1 MLEKILEKKSLL
13 ITFFTILVIGG
24 ISSFSGLSKLEDP
37 EIPVKAAV
45 VITPYPG
52 ASAEEVDMEVT
63 HLMEEA
69 IQKLENIDKIESRS
83 IPGMSQITVTMEG
96 KVTTEELPQI
106 WDHLRRKVN
115 DASSGLPAGASAPIV
130 NDDFGDVYGIF
141 MAVSSDGYTYE
152 ELDDYTDFLKQEL
165 LKVKGVKRIEVVG
178 QQNEVVNVSFSAE
191 EFAHLGINPMSIIQ
205 TLNDEAEVVDAGS
218 VVSGTERLRI
228 NVGPKLCS
236 LSEVEELNIY
246 TSDGRSFRLGDI
258 ATVSKDFYRPK
269 QSGLSF
275 NLRPALGLAISM
287 ESGDNIIKLGERVD
301 SRLAELTPEIPV
313 GIEVHKIYDQP
324 SKVQDSIGD
333 FTINLIESV
342 AIVIIVLL
350 IAMGFRAGL
359 LIASSLI
366 FTILSTF
373 IVMGFLNMNLDKVS
387 LAAIIIAM
395 GMLVDNAI
403 VVVDGI
409 LADMQKGIER
419 HKAFVQA
426 AKQNAFPLL
435 GATLIAILAF
445 MPMAFNTTAAG
456 EFMKPL
462 FYVLAISLTM
472 SWILAMVQAPFMA
485 SLFYKNGKR
494 KKKVG
499 RSEEDGEEIYSSGF
513 YGIFKKIISL
523 ALWHKSLVSIL
534 TVILLILSFWAF
546 RFINKDFF
554 PVSNYNQFMVEY
566 NLPDGSDIYQVEQD
580 LESIQKSLLQFKEVT
595 KVTTALGSSPVRYTL
610 ARPMN
615 SFSPGY
621 GELIVETN
629 TFEET
634 MDIMPRIEAEFSKEF
649 PNSTIRCRQYSA
661 IGGAY
666 KIQAVFSGPDPKVL
680 KNLAENAKEIM
691 NNEPTAVFVNDNW
704 GNQTKNLIPVYAPE
718 KARPLNISRK
728 SMASALAIASEGMPV
743 GACYDEDT
751 QLPIILKLD
760 PSLADNPANLASV
773 PVWGN
778 YSQSSVPM
786 AQITDSLSMKG
797 SHFLIGRYDGIRAI
811 KAQCDPIRGM
821 TTPEVMEKIRPKVE
835 ALDLPEGYTL
845 EWHGEIKDN
854 KTANKALMENLP
866 LALLLMI
873 LITIA
878 LFNNF
883 RQPSIIFLI
892 VPLAF
897 IGIIAGFL
905 ITRLNFGFV
914 AIIGGLGLIGMMI
927 KNSVVL
933 LDQINID
940 INSGK
945 DKLDAILGATVSRV
959 RPVTMASLT
968 TILGMFPLLF
978 DEMFQGMAVSI
989 MFGLL
994 FGTVITL
1001 VIVPVLYA
1009 VFYKVDTRG
1018 IVHHDDLPKKIN

>member
-1 MLEKILEKKSLL
+1 MLEKILQKKSLL
-13 ITFFTILVIGG
+13 ITFFTVLVIGG
-24 ISSFSGLSKLEDP
+24 IGSFSSLSKLEDP

-52 ASAEEVDMEVT
+52 ASAEEVDLEVT
-63 HLMEEA
+63 KLMEEA
-69 IQKLENIDKIESRS
+69 IQKLENIDYIESRS
-83 IPGMSQITVTMEG
+83 IPGMSQITVNLEG
-96 KVTTEELPQI
+96 KVTTGELPQI

-115 DASSGLPAGASAPIV
+115 DASPGLPAGAGKPIV

-152 ELDDYTDFLKQEL
+152 ELDDYTDFLRQEL
-165 LKVKGVKRIEVVG
+165 LQVKGVKRIEVIG
-178 QQNEVVNVSFSAE
+178 QQNEVINISFSAE
-191 EFAHLGINPMSIIQ
+191 EFAHLGINPMSIAQ

-228 NVGPKLCS
+228 NVGTKLRS
-236 LSEVEELNIY
+236 LSEVKNLNIY
-246 TSDGRSFRLGDI
+246 TIDGRSFRLGDVADI
-258 ATVSKDFYRPK
+258 SKGFYRPK
-269 QSGLSF
+269 QSGLTYNTRS
-275 NLRPALGLAISM
+275 ALGLAISM
-287 ESGDNIIKLGERVD
+287 EPGDNIIKLGERVD
-301 SRLAELTPEIPV
+301 SRLAELKPEIPV

-324 SKVQDSIGD
+324 SKVQASIGD

-342 AIVIIVLL
+342 VIVIIVLL

-373 IVMGFLNMNLDKVS
+373 IIMNFLDMTLDKVS

-409 LADMQKGIER
+409 LADMQKGVKR
-419 HKAFVQA
+419 HKAFVMA

-435 GATLIAILAF
+435 GATIITILAF

-462 FYVLAISLTM
+462 FFVLTISLIM
-472 SWILAMVQAPFMA
+472 SWILAMIQAPFMA
-485 SLFYKNGKR
+485 SLFYRKGKR
-494 KKKVG
+494 KKKKKG
-499 RSEEDGEEIYSSGF
+499 QDTEEIYSGGF
-513 YGIFKKIISL
+513 YRYFKKIISF
-523 ALWHKSLVSIL
+523 ALWHKSLVSIA
-534 TVILLILSFWAF
+534 TILILVTSFWAF

-554 PVSNYNQFMVEY
+554 PVSNYNQFMVEFS
-566 NLPDGSDIYQVEQD
+566 LPDGSDIYQVEKD
-580 LESIQKSLLQFKEVT
+580 LESIQENLLLWEEVT

-615 SFSPGY
+615 SYNPGY

-629 TFEET
+629 TFEEAMT
-634 MDIMPRIEAEFSKEF
+634 IMPRIEVEFSKRF

-661 IGGAY
+661 IGGDY
-666 KIQAVFSGPDPKVL
+666 KIQAMFSGPD
-680 KNLAENAKEIM
+680 AEILRDFAERAKKIM

-704 GNQTKNLIPVYAPE
+704 GNKVKNLVPVYAPE
-718 KARPLNISRK
+718 KARPLNITRN
-728 SMASALAIASEGMPV
+728 SMASALAIASEGITV
-743 GACYDEDT
+743 GAYYEENT
-751 QLPIILKLD
+751 QLPMLLKLE
-760 PSLADNPANLASV
+760 PSLADNPANIGSV

-778 YSQSSVPM
+778 YSESSVPL
-786 AQITDSLSMKG
+786 AQITDSMSLNG
-797 SHFLIGRYDGIRAI
+797 QNYLISRYDGIRSI
-811 KAQCDPIRGM
+811 KAQCDPVRGI
-821 TTPEVMEKIRPKVE
+821 TTPEVMEKIRPEIE
-835 ALDLPEGYTL
+835 ALELPEGYTL
-845 EWHGEIKDN
+845 EWHGELKDSN
-854 KTANKALMENLP
+854 TANQALMENLP
-866 LALLLMI
+866 LALLLMV

-883 RQPSIIFLI
+883 RQPTLIFLI

-927 KNSVVL
+927 KNTVVL

-945 DKLDAILGATVSRV
+945 EKLEAILGATVSRV

-1009 VFYKVDTRG
+1009 VFYKVDTRA
-1018 IVHHDDLPKKIN
+1018 ITHHDDLP

>member
-24 ISSFSGLSKLEDP
+24 IGSFSSLSKLEDP

-63 HLMEEA
+63 KLMEEA
-69 IQKLENIDKIESRS
+69 IQKLENIDYIESRS
-83 IPGMSQITVTMEG
+83 LPGMSQITVTLEG
-96 KVTTEELPQI
+96 KVTTAELPQI

-115 DASSGLPAGASAPIV
+115 DASSGLPAGAGKPIV

-152 ELDDYTDFLKQEL
+152 ELDDYTDFLRQEL
-165 LKVKGVKRIEVVG
+165 LQVEGVKRIEVIG
-178 QQNEVVNVSFSAE
+178 QQSEVINISFSAE
-191 EFAHLGINPMSIIQ
+191 EFAHLGINPMSIAQ

-228 NVGPKLCS
+228 NVGTKLRS
-236 LSEVEELNIY
+236 LSEVENLNIY
-246 TSDGRSFRLGDI
+246 TNDGRSFRLGDVADI
-258 ATVSKDFYRPK
+258 SKGFYRPK
-269 QSGLSF
+269 QNGLSY
-275 NLRPALGLAISM
+275 NTRPALGLAISM

-301 SRLAELTPEIPV
+301 SRLTELKPEIPV

-333 FTINLIESV
+333 FIINLIESV
-342 AIVIIVLL
+342 VIVIIVLL
-350 IAMGFRAGL
+350 VAMGFRAGL

-373 IVMGFLNMNLDKVS
+373 IIMGFLDMTLDKVS

-409 LADMQKGIER
+409 LADMQKGVKR
-419 HKAFVQA
+419 HKAFVMA

-435 GATLIAILAF
+435 GATIITILAF

-462 FYVLAISLTM
+462 FFVLTISLIM
-472 SWILAMVQAPFMA
+472 SWILAMIQAPFMA
-485 SLFYKNGKR
+485 SLFYKKGKR
-494 KKKVG
+494 KKNKG
-499 RSEEDGEEIYSSGF
+499 QDTEEIYSGGF
-513 YGIFKKIISL
+513 YRYFKKIISF
-523 ALWHKSLVSIL
+523 ALWHKSLVAIG
-534 TVILLILSFWAF
+534 TILILVISFWAF

-566 NLPDGSDIYQVEQD
+566 SLPDGSNIYQVEKD
-580 LESIQKSLLQFKEVT
+580 LEYIQKDLLQWEEVT

-615 SFSPGY
+615 SYNPGY

-629 TFEET
+629 TFEEAMT
-634 MDIMPRIEAEFSKEF
+634 IIPRIEAEFSERF
-649 PNSTIRCRQYSA
+649 PNSTIRCRRYTA
-661 IGGAY
+661 IGGDY
-666 KIQAVFSGPDPKVL
+666 KIQAMFSGPDSEIL
-680 KNLAENAKEIM
+680 RDLAERAKKIM
-691 NNEPTAVFVNDNW
+691 NNEPTAVFVNDSW
-704 GNQTKNLIPVYAPE
+704 GNKVKNLAPVYAPE
-718 KARPLNISRK
+718 KARPLNISRN
-728 SMASALAIASEGMPV
+728 SMASALAIASEGMPI
-743 GACYDEDT
+743 GAYYEEDT
-751 QLPIILKLD
+751 QLPILLKLE
-760 PSLADNPANLASV
+760 PSLADNPANIGSV

-778 YSQSSVPM
+778 YSESSVPL
-786 AQITDSLSMKG
+786 AQITDSLSLTG
-797 SHFLIGRYDGIRAI
+797 QNYLISRYDGIRSI
-811 KAQCDPIRGM
+811 KAQCDPVRGK
-821 TTPEVMEKIRPKVE
+821 TTPEVMEKIRPEIE
-835 ALDLPEGYTL
+835 ALELPEGYTL
-845 EWHGEIKDN
+845 EWHGELKDSN
-854 KTANKALMENLP
+854 TANQALMENLP

-883 RQPSIIFLI
+883 RQPTLIFLI

-927 KNSVVL
+927 KNTVVL

-945 DKLDAILGATVSRV
+945 EKLEAILGATVSRV

-1009 VFYKVDTRG
+1009 VFYKVDTRA
-1018 IVHHDDLPKKIN
+1018 IAHHDDLPKNSN

>member
-13 ITFFTILVIGG
+13 ITFLTILVIGG
-24 ISSFSGLSKLEDP
+24 IGSFSSLSKLEDP

-52 ASAEEVDMEVT
+52 ASTEEVDLEVT
-63 HLMEEA
+63 QLMEEA
-69 IQKLENIDKIESRS
+69 IQKLENIDYIESRS
-83 IPGMSQITVTMEG
+83 IPGMSQITVTLEG

-115 DASSGLPAGASAPIV
+115 DASSGLPAGAGTPIV

-141 MAVSSDGYTYE
+141 LAVSSDGYSYK
-152 ELDDYTDFLKQEL
+152 ELDNYTDFLRKEL
-165 LKVKGVKRIEVVG
+165 LQVKGVKRIEVVG
-178 QQNEVVNVSFSAE
+178 EQNEVVNISFSAE
-191 EFAHLGINPMSIIQ
+191 KFANLGINPMSIAQ

-218 VVSGTERLRI
+218 AVSGTERLRI
-228 NVGPKLCS
+228 NVGTKLRS
-236 LSEVEELNIY
+236 ISEVENLNIF
-246 TSDGRSFRLGDI
+246 TGDGRSFRLGDI

-275 NLRPALGLAISM
+275 NSRAAMGLAISM

-301 SRLAELTPEIPV
+301 SRLTELKPEIPV

-324 SKVQDSIGD
+324 SKVQDSISD

-373 IVMGFLNMNLDKVS
+373 IIMNFLDMTLDKVS

-409 LADMQKGIER
+409 LADMQKGIKR
-419 HKAFVQA
+419 HKAFVMA

-435 GATLIAILAF
+435 GATIITILAF

-462 FYVLAISLTM
+462 FFVLTISLIM
-472 SWILAMVQAPFMA
+472 SWMLAMIQAPFMA
-485 SLFYKNGKR
+485 SLFYKKGKR
-494 KKKVG
+494 KKKK
-499 RSEEDGEEIYSSGF
+499 EDTEEIYSGGF
-513 YGIFKKIISL
+513 YRYFKKIISF
-523 ALWHKSLVSIL
+523 ALWHKSLVAIA
-534 TVILLILSFWAF
+534 TILILVISFWAF

-554 PVSNYNQFMVEY
+554 PVSNFNQFMVEY
-566 NLPDGSDIYQVEQD
+566 SLPDGSDIYQVEKD
-580 LESIQKSLLQFKEVT
+580 LEYIQKNLLQWEEVT

-615 SFSPGY
+615 SYNPGY

-634 MDIMPRIEAEFSKEF
+634 MTIMPRIEAEFSERF

-661 IGGAY
+661 IGGDY
-666 KIQAVFSGPDPKVL
+666 KIQAMFSGPDSEIL
-680 KNLAENAKEIM
+680 RDLAERAKKIM
-691 NNEPTAVFVNDNW
+691 NNEPTAVFVNDSW
-704 GNQTKNLIPVYAPE
+704 GNKVKNLAPIYAPE
-718 KARPLNISRK
+718 KARPLNISRN
-728 SMASALAIASEGMPV
+728 SIASALAIASEGMPI
-743 GACYDEDT
+743 GAFYEEDT
-751 QLPIILKLD
+751 QLPILLKLE
-760 PSLADNPANLASV
+760 PSLADNPANIGSV

-778 YSQSSVPM
+778 YSKSSVPL
-786 AQITDSLSMKG
+786 AQITDSLSLTG
-797 SHFLIGRYDGIRAI
+797 QNYLISRYDGIRSV
-811 KAQCDPIRGM
+811 KAQCDPVRGM
-821 TTPEVMEKIRPKVE
+821 TTPEVMEKIRPEIE
-835 ALDLPEGYTL
+835 ALELPEGYTL
-845 EWHGEIKDN
+845 EWHGELKDSN
-854 KTANKALMENLP
+854 TANQALMENLP
-866 LALLLMI
+866 LALLLMV

-883 RQPSIIFLI
+883 RQPTLIFLI

-927 KNSVVL
+927 KNTVVL

-945 DKLDAILGATVSRV
+945 EKLEAILGATVSRV

-1009 VFYKVDTRG
+1009 VFYKVDTRA
-1018 IVHHDDLPKKIN
+1018 IAHHDDLPKNSN

>member
-1 MLEKILEKKSLL
+1 MLEKILDKKSLL

-24 ISSFSGLSKLEDP
+24 IGSFSSLSKLEDP

-52 ASAEEVDMEVT
+52 ASAEEVDMEIT
-63 HLMEEA
+63 GLMEEA
-69 IQKLENIDKIESRS
+69 IQKLENIDYIESRS
-83 IPGMSQITVTMEG
+83 LPGMSQITVTLEG
-96 KVTTEELPQI
+96 KVTTAELPQI

-115 DASSGLPAGASAPIV
+115 DASSGLPAGAGTPVV

-141 MAVSSDGYTYE
+141 LAVSSDGYSYE
-152 ELDDYTDFLKQEL
+152 ELDNYTDFLRKEL
-165 LKVKGVKRIEVVG
+165 LQVEGVKRIEVVG
-178 QQNEVVNVSFSAE
+178 EQNEVVNISFSAE
-191 EFAHLGINPMSIIQ
+191 EFAHLGINPMSIAQ
-205 TLNDEAEVVDAGS
+205 TINDEAEVTDAGS

-228 NVGPKLCS
+228 NVGTKLRS
-236 LSEVEELNIY
+236 LSEVENLNIY

-258 ATVSKDFYRPK
+258 ATISKDFYRPR

-275 NLRPALGLAISM
+275 NSRPALGLAISM

-301 SRLAELTPEIPV
+301 LRLTELTPEIPV

-324 SKVQDSIGD
+324 SKVQASIGD

-342 AIVIIVLL
+342 AIVIVVLL

-359 LIASSLI
+359 LIAGSLI

-373 IVMGFLNMNLDKVS
+373 IVMGFMNMTLDKVS

-409 LADMQKGIER
+409 LADMQKGIKR
-419 HKAFVQA
+419 RKAFVLA
-426 AKQNAFPLL
+426 ARQNALPLL

-445 MPMAFNTTAAG
+445 MPLAFNTTAAG

-462 FYVLAISLTM
+462 FFVLAISLTM
-472 SWILAMVQAPFMA
+472 SWILAMIQAPFMA
-485 SLFYKNGKR
+485 SLFYKKGKV
-494 KKKVG
+494 KKKKG
-499 RSEEDGEEIYSSGF
+499 QEADEIYSGGF
-513 YGIFKKIISL
+513 YRYFRKTIRF
-523 ALWHKSLVSIL
+523 ALWHKSLVAIATIL
-534 TVILLILSFWAF
+534 ILILSFWAF

-554 PVSNYNQFMVEY
+554 PVSKYNQFMVEY
-566 NLPDGSDIYQVEQD
+566 SLPDGSDIYQVEKD
-580 LESIQKSLLQFKEVT
+580 LQSIQNALLQWKEVT

-615 SFSPGY
+615 SYNPGY
-621 GELIVETN
+621 GELIIETN
-629 TFEET
+629 TYQEVIE
-634 MDIMPRIEAEFSKEF
+634 IMPRIEAEFQKKH
-649 PNSTIRCRQYSA
+649 PNATIRCRQYSS
-661 IGGAY
+661 IGGDY
-666 KIQAVFSGPDPKVL
+666 KIQAMFSGPDPEIL
-680 KNLAENAKEIM
+680 RNLSEQAKKIM
-691 NNEPTAVFVNDNW
+691 NDEPTAVFVNDNW
-704 GNQTKNLIPVYAPE
+704 GNKVKNLTPVYAPE
-718 KARPLNISRK
+718 KARPLNISRS
-728 SMASALAIASEGMPV
+728 SMASALAISSEGMPV
-743 GACYDEDT
+743 GAYYENDT
-751 QLPIILKLD
+751 QLPLMLKME
-760 PSLADNPANLASV
+760 PSLADNPENIGSV

-778 YSQSSVPM
+778 YSQSSIPLE
-786 AQITDSLSMKG
+786 QITDSLSING
-797 SHFLIGRYDGIRAI
+797 RNYLICRYDGIRSI
-811 KAQCDPIRGM
+811 KAQCDPLRGL
-821 TTPEVMEKIRPKVE
+821 TAPQVMEKIRPAVE
-835 ALDLPEGYTL
+835 AIELPEGYSL
-845 EWHGEIKDN
+845 EWHGELKDN
-854 KTANKALMENLP
+854 KTANQALMENLP
-866 LALLLMI
+866 LALLLMV

-883 RQPSIIFLI
+883 RQPALIFLI

-905 ITRLNFGFV
+905 VTRLNFGFV

-927 KNSVVL
+927 KNTVVL

-945 DKLDAILGATVSRV
+945 DRLEAIIGATVSRV

-994 FGTVITL
+994 FGTIITL
-1001 VIVPVLYA
+1001 IIVPVLYS
-1009 VFYKVDTRG
+1009 VFYKVDTRA
-1018 IVHHDDLPKKIN
+1018 IARHNDLQNNSN